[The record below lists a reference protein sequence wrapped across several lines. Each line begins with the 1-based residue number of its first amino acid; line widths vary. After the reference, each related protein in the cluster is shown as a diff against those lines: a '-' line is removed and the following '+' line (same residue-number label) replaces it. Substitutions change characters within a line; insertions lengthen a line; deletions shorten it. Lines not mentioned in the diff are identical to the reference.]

1 GKLGFWNSP
10 INNILFPLS
19 KTTPRHLGWHFALGP
34 PLFSFQSFDRGAA
47 NLSWVTLT
55 SGTLTPKPTAL
66 ALVPAVCAETPMPSS
81 GSTDLCVADS
91 ASVAMPRKLDLSST
105 AEEFKWCE
113 VGRNSSIMSHF
124 SLVFEF

>member
-1 GKLGFWNSP
+1 MGHSNVWNSHP
-10 INNILFPLS
+10 KTYGPGSRAWRRLLS
-19 KTTPRHLGWHFALGP
+19 L
-34 PLFSFQSFDRGAA
+34 
-47 NLSWVTLT
+47 TLYCT
-55 SGTLTPKPTAL
+55 
-66 ALVPAVCAETPMPSS
+66 VCAETPMPSS